1 MEKVKKEEKLENGT
15 YMSVEEVA
23 ELVSVHITELSEKI
37 RQGRIKDPKKEELRI
52 KQIRALS
59 TLCKTYAALVTDIK
73 VEDLEKKM
81 EIFEKE
87 ISWRKENDQIH
98 K

>member
-1 MEKVKKEEKLENGT
+1 MKKVKKKEEMENST
-15 YMSVEEVA
+15 NMSVEEVA
-23 ELVSVHITELSEKI
+23 GLVSAHINELSEKI
-37 RQGRIKDPKKEELRI
+37 RKGRIKDPKKEELRI

-59 TLCKTYAALVTDIK
+59 TLCKTYADLVTDIK
-73 VEDLEKKM
+73 IEELEKKM

-87 ISWRKENDQIH
+87 ISWRKDNDQIN